1 MAVSLVR
8 REWVTA
14 GFGAGIVS
22 GITLA
27 LFSAFAQ
34 RKAGNAVSGT
44 YRFLADVVA
53 GPQATG
59 ASWAVPLGVAVLF
72 ACTILWAFGYLY
84 AAQKQP
90 QLLARPLISGIG
102 FGVIV
107 WFVMQALLVPVGR
120 FTQPTI
126 YTFDRDIVAFTVFFG
141 IPLAFTAARLTRA
154 R

>member
-1 MAVSLVR
+1 MAIRLVR
-8 REWVTA
+8 RDWITA
-14 GFGAGIVS
+14 GFGAGIAS
-22 GITLA
+22 GVTLA
-27 LFSAFAQ
+27 VFAAFAE
-34 RKAGNAVSGT
+34 RKAGNAISGT

-53 GPQATG
+53 GPPAAT
-59 ASWAVPLGVAVLF
+59 ASWAVPAGVAVLF

-90 QLLARPLISGIG
+90 QLLARPVISGIG

-120 FTQPTI
+120 FRQPTI
-126 YTFDRDIVAFTVFFG
+126 YSFDRDIVAFTLFFG
-141 IPLAFTAARLTRA
+141 LPLAWVAARLTRA